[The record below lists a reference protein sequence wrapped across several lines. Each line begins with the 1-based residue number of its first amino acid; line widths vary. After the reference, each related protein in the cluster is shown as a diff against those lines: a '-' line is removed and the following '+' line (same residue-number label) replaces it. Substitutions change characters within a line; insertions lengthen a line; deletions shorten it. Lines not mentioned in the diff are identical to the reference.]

1 MEVKE
6 DVYEVPDMSDV
17 VEIDEVMEVIPE
29 EFESSDI
36 LDTMKSLTRGS
47 SAVDISKCTPSQKE
61 AFSRNFLNTSTSM
74 VSTMVAATHGRVNEV
89 HVLQYLGCTIV
100 CIAANFAQQRQEK
113 QTVPP
118 ISPNFG
124 ARQIFQSAMFLA
136 FMVNG
141 QRYLAKVTKK

>member
-1 MEVKE
+1 
-6 DVYEVPDMSDV
+6 
-17 VEIDEVMEVIPE
+17 
-29 EFESSDI
+29 
-36 LDTMKSLTRGS
+36 
-47 SAVDISKCTPSQKE
+47 
-61 AFSRNFLNTSTSM
+61 
-74 VSTMVAATHGRVNEV
+74 MVAASHGRVNEV

-113 QTVPP
+113 QPLQPP
-118 ISPNFG
+118 TNPSFG